1 MNDDPTKR
9 RLRYGW
15 QRRTAAASFALA
27 AIIPNAAC
35 SSAPV
40 TPSSEPTI
48 STTSKAPSV
57 SPETTPTAE
66 PKPEI
71 KKVAKLWR
79 EGDFQKG
86 IQLYWHHN
94 SQPFDAEAVTEQAE
108 KSLDYIVDLGANS
121 VGITFPIYVDGATP
135 TKTYADPVETP
146 SLEEMDILLQA
157 AKARGLRVTLRPLID
172 EANIASEKDGAWR
185 GTLKPENTA
194 KWFDSYGDLLMEYV
208 PLLKKYQVDEYV
220 LGVEMFSLQ
229 GEKSEW
235 KSLRQKIASTGYE
248 GALSYAVNWDQ
259 SPAKVPFETLGLDM
273 YPAVDLPDSASQKQV
288 ATALSRWL
296 DRQPKDVRNRLTL
309 QEVGIAA
316 LDGVFKH
323 PWYWG
328 ASDNSDL
335 NLSVQKKW
343 FGAACDAA
351 VNSQTQGI
359 YYWMLDKYED
369 PSNIDPSK
377 QLPKDFVGRPAEDAI
392 RNCFKDN

>member
-15 QRRTAAASFALA
+15 QRRAAAASFALA

-35 SSAPV
+35 SS
-40 TPSSEPTI
+40 TPAASSSEPTI

-71 KKVAKLWR
+71 KKVAKPWH

-94 SQPFDAEAVTEQAE
+94 SKPFDADVVAEQAAT
-108 KSLDYIVDLGANS
+108 SLDYIVDLGANS

-135 TKTYADPVETP
+135 TKTYADLVETP
-146 SLEEMDILLQA
+146 SIEEMDLLLQA
-157 AKARGLRVTLRPLID
+157 ARERNLRITLRPLID
-172 EANIASEKDGAWR
+172 EANIAAEKNGAWR
-185 GTLKPENTA
+185 GTLHPENTK
-194 KWFDSYGDLLMEYV
+194 KWFDSYGDLLIDYV

-229 GEKSEW
+229 GEKNEW
-235 KSLRQKIASTGYE
+235 KSLRQKIADAGYQ
-248 GALSYAVNWDQ
+248 GDMSYAVNWDQ
-259 SPAKVPFETLGLDM
+259 SPAKVPFDTIGLDM

-288 ATALSRWL
+288 AAALGQWL
-296 DRQPKDVRNRLTL
+296 NRQPKDVRSRLTI

-316 LDGVFKH
+316 LDRAFRH

-328 ASDNSDL
+328 AGNNDHL

-351 VNSQTQGI
+351 KKSKTQGV
-359 YYWMLDKYED
+359 YYWMLDKFED
-369 PSNIDPSK
+369 PTSIDPSK

-392 RNCFKDN
+392 RSCFKNN